1 MGGGERGG
9 FPGTKLILQSNQVS
23 TFGGEGLRILDSGE
37 GDKSSR
43 ESITIYVLDRLIE
56 VPTGGIE
63 EGRDD
68 GSRVISQS
76 II

>member
-9 FPGTKLILQSNQVS
+9 FPGTKSILQSNQVS

>member
-1 MGGGERGG
+1 MVGGG
-9 FPGTKLILQSNQVS
+9 FPGTKLILQSNQV
-23 TFGGEGLRILDSGE
+23 TKFGGEGLRIWDSGE

-43 ESITIYVLDRLIE
+43 EPITIYAPDRLIE
-56 VPTGGIE
+56 VATSKIE